1 MRTENVRVT
10 GNLSYKNKHFLSL
23 SHTHTLAKMTGRVP
37 HFFCS
42 PKCKLQTSFIQLYLK
57 GKLTWSFETLL
68 EPETRNHHR
77 VLSPSLPHPIPA
89 KQTSV
94 FSAHPG
100 RYVHSLWMSLPPCL
114 NPSLH
119 LSRPN
124 YHTTH
129 LPPPSHPAYQEPPKQ
144 TCCCRARE

>member
-10 GNLSYKNKHFLSL
+10 SNLSYKNKHLLSL
-23 SHTHTLAKMTGRVP
+23 SHTLAKMTGRAP
-37 HFFCS
+37 HFLVS
-42 PKCKLQTSFIQLYLK
+42 KCKRQTSFIQLYLK

-89 KQTSV
+89 KQTLV

-100 RYVHSLWMSLPPCL
+100 RYVHGLPPCL

-119 LSRPN
+119 RSQPN